1 VGYRYDVRSA
11 AALKISGGDNFSNS
25 DVIVDPK
32 TEFYTTKFPFE
43 AKPRNRKE
51 AQASNYWPQYL
62 DAEHEEMVNHQENGT
77 GSLVSR
83 HSVPKGA
90 QFLRTKWVYDGKKG
104 QDKKIVRFKARLT
117 AMGNFQRGGVDYFE
131 TYASMMR
138 TKTLRVLL
146 QLLNSSP
153 DHEME
158 HWDKK
163 AGFTQ
168 RLKDEGVFVAR
179 TASGGWCV
187 IVTHVDDLFPSY
199 NKEGRGLRD
208 SVFKALEERVKV
220 KNEGPVKWVLKIL
233 IERDREAGVMKIS
246 QGQFVRKV
254 LQSFGFDGGYSDV
267 TPTYDQGT
275 NSVMSE
281 EDTLKYSEE
290 IVKLHAQQPYHDAI
304 GCLWNLAN
312 ISQPDTYFDVFQ
324 APQCVTKPSKKLWKW
339 FSKFFWYLSAHPDRG
354 LIYCRPEFVGN
365 GGFVPCDVPFLQ
377 GDAVASF
384 AVSLG
389 ERLPM
394 GQRYW
399 FLGGVM
405 DWKSKRST
413 QVLDSS
419 TAECVSLV
427 VVGKEN
433 AWLRDV
439 LKELEIFAV
448 NKPTVVMNNTVVI
461 ALSGQGT
468 TFVVF
473 RDTIIGGERPCNP
486 CLSRM

>member
-1 VGYRYDVRSA
+1 MSSYTDLGTFSNITGSHGHTMFPEYRPLGSHRPYYGLISQTTVFMGKTQSKSTSVKTYGQDSTILFDQKRIGCRGVGDDVRSA
-11 AALKISGGDNFSNS
+11 AALKISGGNNFSNAG
-25 DVIVDPK
+25 VIVDPK
-32 TEFYTTKFPFE
+32 TEFYTTKSPFE

-104 QDKKIVRFKARLT
+104 QDKKFVRFKARLT

-163 AGFTQ
+163 AGFPQ
-168 RLKDEGVFVAR
+168 RLKDEGVFGAR

-254 LQSFGFDGGYSDV
+254 LQSFGFDGGYSD
-267 TPTYDQGT
+267 
-275 NSVMSE
+275 
-281 EDTLKYSEE
+281 
-290 IVKLHAQQPYHDAI
+290 HPY
-304 GCLWNLAN
+304 L
-312 ISQPDTYFDVFQ
+312 
-324 APQCVTKPSKKLWKW
+324 
-339 FSKFFWYLSAHPDRG
+339 
-354 LIYCRPEFVGN
+354 
-365 GGFVPCDVPFLQ
+365 
-377 GDAVASF
+377 
-384 AVSLG
+384 
-389 ERLPM
+389 
-394 GQRYW
+394 
-399 FLGGVM
+399 
-405 DWKSKRST
+405 
-413 QVLDSS
+413 
-419 TAECVSLV
+419 
-427 VVGKEN
+427 
-433 AWLRDV
+433 
-439 LKELEIFAV
+439 
-448 NKPTVVMNNTVVI
+448 
-461 ALSGQGT
+461 
-468 TFVVF
+468 
-473 RDTIIGGERPCNP
+473 
-486 CLSRM
+486 